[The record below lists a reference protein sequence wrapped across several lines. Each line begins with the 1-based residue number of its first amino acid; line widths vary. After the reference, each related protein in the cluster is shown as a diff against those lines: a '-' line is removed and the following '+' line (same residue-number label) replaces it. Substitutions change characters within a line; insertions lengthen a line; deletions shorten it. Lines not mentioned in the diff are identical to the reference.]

1 MNRPGWTIGEQPL
14 EVALAG
20 QRADRFDSAV
30 VLVAT
35 PIVELRATIGDGEQ
49 IGLLERSWAACRR
62 ELPYPIAGRRHSWTA
77 FLFVT
82 GATGPMLE
90 RGCERLLAA
99 LEGEATL
106 RWHVAVVPVRGALD
120 TAVTIAE
127 QMREGWVRAG
137 APSTVTRHESCR
149 QTST

>member
-1 MNRPGWTIGEQPL
+1 MTRPGWTIGEQPL

-35 PIVELRATIGDGEQ
+35 PIVELRSMVGDSEQ
-49 IGLLERSWAACRR
+49 SGLLERSWAACRR

-77 FLFVT
+77 FLFVS

-90 RGCERLLAA
+90 RGCERLLVA
-99 LEGEATL
+99 LDGEATL
-106 RWHVAVVPVRGALD
+106 RWHIAVVPVSGALD
-120 TAVTIAE
+120 TAVAIAE
-127 QMREGWVRAG
+127 RMRARWVQAG
-137 APSTVTRHESCR
+137 APSTVTRDESCR
-149 QTST
+149 RAST